1 MMLLNDHQIHELVQ
15 SHNMIDPFVSTQQ
28 SSNCISYG
36 LSSFGYDMR
45 VSTSWIVFKNPLMNT
60 IADPKTS
67 VRTEQH
73 SAMEIVIPPGGFV
86 LCHSVER
93 FSIPDNVMVM
103 VVGKSTYARIGLIVN
118 VTPLEPGWE
127 GIVTIE
133 LSNTNTV
140 PVRVYGME
148 GIAQC
153 LFFKGNRP
161 TTTYADRNGRYQ
173 RQTGITLPWVNKS

>member
-1 MMLLNDHQIHELVQ
+1 MMLLNDRQITELVET
-15 SHNMIDPFVSTQQ
+15 HTMIDPFEPKQQ
-28 SSNCISYG
+28 SKNCVSYG
-36 LSSFGYDMR
+36 LSSFGYDIR
-45 VSTSWIVFKNPLMNT
+45 VSTNWVVFKNDINNH
-60 IADPKTS
+60 IADPKLSLST
-67 VRTEQH
+67 TQH
-73 SAMEIVIPPGGFV
+73 SAMEIIIPPSGFV
-86 LCHSVER
+86 LCHSLER
-93 FSIPDNVMVM
+93 FCIPNDVMVM

-153 LFFKGNRP
+153 LFFRGERP
-161 TTTYADRNGRYQ
+161 TTTYSDRSGRYQ
-173 RQTGITLPWVNKS
+173 RQTGITLPWVNKG